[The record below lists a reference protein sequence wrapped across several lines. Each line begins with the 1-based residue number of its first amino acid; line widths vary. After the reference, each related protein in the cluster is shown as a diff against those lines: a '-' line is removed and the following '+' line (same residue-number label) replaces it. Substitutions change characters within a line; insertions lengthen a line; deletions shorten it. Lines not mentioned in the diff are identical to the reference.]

1 MKNSRIKNLTI
12 RVSEEEYNFIQKK
25 AQESRQ
31 SPSSYLR
38 EKIFFDIPQTEYNS
52 FEYKVLRML
61 SYCTG
66 ISSAVALE
74 TPSINQ
80 EGQKQIKET
89 RAKYN
94 IPQE

>member
-1 MKNSRIKNLTI
+1 MKNSRVKNLTI

-25 AQESRQ
+25 AQENRQ

-38 EKIFFDIPQTEYNS
+38 EKVFFDIPRTEYNS

-66 ISSAVALE
+66 ISSAIAIG
-74 TPSINQ
+74 TPTIEQ
-80 EGQKQIKET
+80 EGQKKIRET
-89 RAKYN
+89 RTKYN